1 MTFWV
6 SSCPFGNAV
15 DGFWMF
21 LQSAH
26 SHVFHWRK
34 EPTPLLS
41 MAFHSTRVAFQA
53 PVTIGSGIAE
63 CSQPQTNVLN
73 LAPMGAYK

>member
-1 MTFWV
+1 
-6 SSCPFGNAV
+6 
-15 DGFWMF
+15 
-21 LQSAH
+21 
-26 SHVFHWRK
+26 
-34 EPTPLLS
+34 

-63 CSQPQTNVLN
+63 CSRPQTNVLN